1 MQIKLSVMCEKGG
14 ISTMNYYFRVHV
26 ALYMGWIPAPDT
38 HMMEK
43 SPKIYLTVIEQVQEL
58 IVPVVWP
65 NQWTKG
71 HLTMQFK
78 N

>member
-1 MQIKLSVMCEKGG
+1 
-14 ISTMNYYFRVHV
+14 
-26 ALYMGWIPAPDT
+26 MGWIPAPDT